1 MPVPGQPDVPQGVH
15 RRIVKQPDALSYA
28 VGTLIFSLGTLAVLG
43 WIVMGDAQE
52 DTRRWVRRKQN
63 FYIIIVIYLAL
74 SVLWFTI
81 DMLSGTDDFWFYW
94 PMLGA
99 GVIVAI
105 IGIAMFG
112 ISGIGHQERPELRRA
127 TS

>member
-1 MPVPGQPDVPQGVH
+1 MKSATVNLT
-15 RRIVKQPDALSYA
+15 ALSYA
-28 VGTLIFSLGTLAVLG
+28 VGTLIFSLGTLAVRG
-43 WIVMGDAQE
+43 WVVMGDAQE

-74 SVLWFTI
+74 SVLWFVI
-81 DMLSGTDDFWFYW
+81 DMLTGTDDFWFYW